1 MVFIKLAK
9 TITPKH
15 TEVVMNNEQNYKV
28 LATTT
33 VNGNK
38 VELRESNKGVY
49 SVAFTDTMGNLKDE
63 VKQSFEAAKTF
74 YTKVIVDS
82 VCP

>member
-1 MVFIKLAK
+1 MW
-9 TITPKH
+9 
-15 TEVVMNNEQNYKV
+15 NNEQTYKV
-28 LATTT
+28 LSTTT
-33 VNGNK
+33 VSGNK
-38 VELRESNKGVY
+38 VELRQSNNGVY

-63 VKQSFEAAKTF
+63 VKQSFDAAKTF

>member
-1 MVFIKLAK
+1 MK
-9 TITPKH
+9 
-15 TEVVMNNEQNYKV
+15 NNEPSYKV
-28 LATTT
+28 LATTK

-38 VELRESNKGVY
+38 VELRESNNGVY
-49 SVAFTDTMGNLKDE
+49 SVAFTDSMGNLKDE
-63 VKQSFEAAKTF
+63 VKQSFEAAKSY

>member
-1 MVFIKLAK
+1 MW
-9 TITPKH
+9 
-15 TEVVMNNEQNYKV
+15 NNELTYKV

-49 SVAFTDTMGNLKDE
+49 SVAFTDTIGNLKDE

-74 YTKVIVDS
+74 YTKVIIDS

>member
-1 MVFIKLAK
+1 MSEI
-9 TITPKH
+9 
-15 TEVVMNNEQNYKV
+15 NYKV

-49 SVAFTDTMGNLKDE
+49 SVAFTDSMGNLKDE
-63 VKQSFEAAKTF
+63 VKQSFEAAKSY

>member
-1 MVFIKLAK
+1 MG
-9 TITPKH
+9 
-15 TEVVMNNEQNYKV
+15 NNEPTYKV

-49 SVAFTDTMGNLKDE
+49 SVAFTDSMGNLKDE
-63 VKQSFEAAKTF
+63 VKKSFEAAKTF
-74 YTKVIVDS
+74 YTKTIVDS

>member
-1 MVFIKLAK
+1 MV
-9 TITPKH
+9 
-15 TEVVMNNEQNYKV
+15 NNEPNYKV

-38 VELRESNKGVY
+38 VELRQSNKGVY

-74 YTKVIVDS
+74 YTKTIVDS
-82 VCP
+82 VCH